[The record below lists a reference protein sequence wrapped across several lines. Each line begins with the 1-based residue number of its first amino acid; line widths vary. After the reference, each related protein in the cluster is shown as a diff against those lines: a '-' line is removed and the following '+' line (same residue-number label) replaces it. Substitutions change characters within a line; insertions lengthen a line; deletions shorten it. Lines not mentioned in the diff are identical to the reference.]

1 MILTLIDTC
10 TASNAA
16 ACSFTSGIDST
27 YDEYM
32 FVMTDV
38 SPATDATAFTVQ
50 FNAAGESG
58 YNEDIHSCTFESS
71 HNQGGTASFAY
82 IDVDQE
88 RLSGDDPQIIAT
100 SVGNGADESCA
111 GILQLFRPANTTY
124 VKHFYSRMHGH
135 RSTDYAETLF
145 MNGWIDVATAIDDVQ
160 FKFASGNMD
169 GVIQMYGVA

>member
-58 YNEDIHSCTFESS
+58 YNEDIHAATFENS
-71 HNQGGTASFAY
+71 HSEGDTASFAY

-88 RLSGDDPQIIAT
+88 RLSGTSPQIIST

-124 VKHFYSRMHGH
+124 VKQFYAQSNTYYSGDN
-135 RSTDYAETLF
+135 STH
-145 MNGWIDVATAIDDVQ
+145 WISAGYVNVTAALIGIS
-160 FKFASGNMD
+160 FKMESGNFD
-169 GVIQMYGVA
+169 GVIQMYGIA